1 MPKVYKDMN
10 VYDAAINRYDIVLNE
25 FDNYY
30 VSVSG
35 GKDSSIMLQL
45 MAQEARKFGKKFS
58 VLYIDLEAQYQAT
71 IEHINALIDA
81 TKDVVKNWYWCAL
94 PLSLRNAVSAIQPK
108 WICWDKKDREKWVR
122 EYPTKRKDV
131 NLITEDS
138 LPNGWNWFF
147 RGMEFEEFILWFA
160 KWFNETHG
168 GKTAAGIGIR
178 SDESL
183 NRFRTIIS
191 EKKEKYKNYSW
202 TTRVHCKSE
211 VLDCWNFFP
220 LYDWRTEDD
229 WTAVAKLDLL
239 FNPIY
244 ELMYKNG
251 VSIHEQRLCQ
261 PYGDDQRKGLNQYR
275 VLEPETWEK
284 VLNRVEGVNF
294 GNIYCRTSLLGNIKS
309 EKPNNLTWEQYAV
322 FLLESIGMYAPE
334 VRDHYYTKIKTF
346 LQWYEKNGVSI
357 DQIPDEADRKME
369 SAKKAAS
376 WRRIARAIEKND
388 FWMSRL
394 SFGETKKDVQQL
406 FELKKKYRNIIRPQ
420 DTDSKKLRKVAERLE
435 EEFHEDNSENDE
447 QGQRIL

>member
-1 MPKVYKDMN
+1 MPKIYKDIN

-45 MAQEARKFGKKFS
+45 MAQEARKYRKKFS

-71 IEHINALIDA
+71 IGHINALIDA
-81 TKDVVKNWYWCAL
+81 TKDVVENWYWCAL

-108 WICWDKKDREKWVR
+108 WICWDKKDKEKWVR
-122 EYPTKRKDV
+122 ECPTKREDV
-131 NLITEDS
+131 VLATEDS
-138 LPNGWNWFF
+138 LPDGWDWFF

-183 NRFRTIIS
+183 NRFRTIVS
-191 EKKEKYKNYSW
+191 DKKERYKNYPW
-202 TTRVHCKSE
+202 TTRVHCKSK
-211 VLDCWNFFP
+211 VLNCWNFFP

-244 ELMYKNG
+244 ELMYKNEL
-251 VSIHEQRLCQ
+251 SIYEQRLCQ
-261 PYGDDQRKGLNQYR
+261 PYGDDQRKGLDQYR
-275 VLEPETWEK
+275 TLEPETWEK

-309 EKPNNLTWEQYAV
+309 EKPDSLTWEQYAV

-334 VRDHYYTKIKTF
+334 VRDHYHAKIKTF
-346 LQWYEKNGVSI
+346 LQWYEKEGISQ
-357 DQIPDEADRKME
+357 DQIPDEADKKLE
-369 SAKKAAS
+369 SAKRAAS

-394 SFGETKKDVQQL
+394 SFGETKKDVQRL
-406 FELKKKYRNIIRPQ
+406 FELKKKYHNIIRPQ
-420 DTDSKKLRKVAERLE
+420 DTDSKKLKRVAEQLE
-435 EEFHEDNSENDE
+435 KKEV
-447 QGQRIL
+447 I

>member
-1 MPKVYKDMN
+1 MPKIYKDIN
-10 VYDAAINRYDIVLNE
+10 VYDAAINRYDIILNE

-45 MAQEARKFGKKFS
+45 MAQEARKYGKKFS

-71 IEHINALIDA
+71 IGHINALIDA
-81 TKDVVKNWYWCAL
+81 TKDVVENWYWCAL

-108 WICWDKKDREKWVR
+108 WICWDKKDKEKWVR
-122 EYPTKRKDV
+122 EYPTKREDV
-131 NLITEDS
+131 VLVTEDS
-138 LPNGWNWFF
+138 LPAGWDWFF

-183 NRFRTIIS
+183 NRFRTIVS
-191 EKKEKYKNYSW
+191 DKKERYKNYPW
-202 TTRVHCKSE
+202 TTRAHCKSE
-211 VLDCWNFFP
+211 VLNCWNFFP

-229 WTAVAKLDLL
+229 WTAVAKLNLL

-251 VSIHEQRLCQ
+251 LSIYEQRLCQ
-261 PYGDDQRKGLNQYR
+261 PYGDDQRKGLDQYR
-275 VLEPETWEK
+275 TLEPETWEK

-309 EKPNNLTWEQYAV
+309 EKPDNLTWEQYAV

-346 LQWYEKNGVSI
+346 LQWYEKEGISP
-357 DQIPDEADRKME
+357 DQIPDEADKKLE

-394 SFGETKKDVQQL
+394 SFGETKKDVQRL
-406 FELKKKYRNIIRPQ
+406 FELKKKYHNIIRPQ
-420 DTDSKKLRKVAERLE
+420 DTDSKKLKRVAEQLE
-435 EEFHEDNSENDE
+435 KKEV
-447 QGQRIL
+447 I

>member
-1 MPKVYKDMN
+1 MPKIYKDIN

-45 MAQEARKFGKKFS
+45 MAQEARKYRKKFS

-71 IEHINALIDA
+71 IGHINALIDA
-81 TKDVVKNWYWCAL
+81 TKDVVENWYWCAL

-108 WICWDKKDREKWVR
+108 WICWDKKDKEKWVR
-122 EYPTKRKDV
+122 EYPTKRKDIV
-131 NLITEDS
+131 LVTEDS
-138 LPNGWNWFF
+138 IPDGWDWFF

-183 NRFRTIIS
+183 NRFRTIVS
-191 EKKEKYKNYSW
+191 DKKERFKNYPW
-202 TTRVHCKSE
+202 TTRAHCKSE
-211 VLDCWNFFP
+211 VLNCWNFFP

-229 WTAVAKLDLL
+229 WTAVAKLNLIS
-239 FNPIY
+239 NPIY

-251 VSIHEQRLCQ
+251 LSIYEQRLCQ
-261 PYGDDQRKGLNQYR
+261 PYGDDQRKGLDQYR
-275 VLEPETWEK
+275 TLEPETWEK

-309 EKPNNLTWEQYAV
+309 EKPDNLTWEQYAV
-322 FLLESIGMYAPE
+322 FLLESIGIYAPE
-334 VRDHYYTKIKTF
+334 VRDHYHTKIKTF
-346 LQWYEKNGVSI
+346 LQWYEKDGISLE
-357 DQIPDEADRKME
+357 QIPDEADKKLE
-369 SAKKAAS
+369 SSKKAAS

-394 SFGETKKDVQQL
+394 SFGETKKDVQRL
-406 FELKKKYRNIIRPQ
+406 FELKKKYHNIIRPQ
-420 DTDSKKLRKVAERLE
+420 DTDSKKLKRVAEQLE
-435 EEFHEDNSENDE
+435 KKEV
-447 QGQRIL
+447 I